1 MILEALGNVL
11 AEAVGILVSPLPIVA
26 VILMLFTARG
36 KANSLAF
43 LVGWM
48 GGLAALGAIVLTVS
62 DAADVSSD
70 SDASDGSGGVLVAIG
85 TLLILLALRR
95 WRSRPQ
101 HGETEPP
108 PKWMA
113 RIDGLG
119 PFAAL
124 ILGVLFAAINPKN
137 LLLGVAAAV
146 QVGQTPGL
154 STTDTVITWA
164 IFVVI
169 ASIGVLTPVVYRL
182 VRGEH
187 AQATL
192 DRAKAWLQA
201 NNSVVMAALFLVFG
215 AKILGD
221 GLSTLS

>member
-11 AEAVGILVSPLPIVA
+11 AEAVGILISPLPIVA

-43 LVGWM
+43 LAGWI
-48 GGLAALGAIVLTVS
+48 GGLVVLGAIVLTVS
-62 DAADVSSD
+62 DAADVSSN
-70 SDASDGSGGVLVAIG
+70 SDASDGSGGVQIAIG
-85 TLLILLALRR
+85 VVLILLAFRR

-101 HGETEPP
+101 HGETPTP

-113 RIDGLG
+113 RIDGLH

-124 ILGVLFAAINPKN
+124 VLGVLFAAINPKN
-137 LLLGVAAAV
+137 LLLGAAAAV
-146 QVGQTPGL
+146 QVGQAGL

-164 IFVVI
+164 IFVLI
-169 ASIGVLTPVVYRL
+169 ASVGVLIPVLYRL

-192 DRAKAWLQA
+192 DRAKAWLEM
-201 NNSVVMAALFLVFG
+201 NNAAVMAVLFLVFG

-221 GLSTLS
+221 GLSTVS

>member
-36 KANSLAF
+36 KVNSLAF

-48 GGLAALGAIVLTVS
+48 GGLAVLGAIVLTVS

-85 TLLILLALRR
+85 VLLIVLAFRR

-124 ILGVLFAAINPKN
+124 VLGVLFAAINPKN

-146 QVGQTPGL
+146 QVGQAGL

-169 ASIGVLTPVVYRL
+169 ASIGVLIPVVYRL

-192 DRAKAWLQA
+192 DRAKAWLQT

-215 AKILGD
+215 AKILGN